1 MEKGKAM
8 KKQGFPGKI
17 YVLLFLGTSLPFGII
32 MGLIQWPA
40 LGPAQAVKIGLWAG
54 AAFGLIVTAIAGP
67 LHAWSKRK
75 SNAGG
80 SGDNVQESDSWRA
93 GASQSM
99 EVRGAKEKLFQL
111 ALSSLAEFDK
121 LEIKNQDP
129 EQGIIEA
136 ETGQT
141 WKSWGEQV
149 RIRFEAVSPDQTRV
163 EAASRSAVKT
173 TLIDFGKNRE
183 NVQRILAIF

>member
-1 MEKGKAM
+1 M
-8 KKQGFPGKI
+8 KKLRFPGKI

-32 MGLIQWPA
+32 MGLVQWPA
-40 LGPAQAVKIGLWAG
+40 LGPVHALKIGLWAG
-54 AAFGLIVTAIAGP
+54 AAFGLIVTAIVGP

-80 SGDNVQESDSWRA
+80 SGDKVQESSFWRA
-93 GASQSM
+93 GACRSM
-99 EVRGAKEKLFQL
+99 VVNGSKEKLFQL
-111 ALSSLAEFDK
+111 ALSSLANLDK
-121 LEIKNQDP
+121 LEIKGQDP
-129 EQGIIEA
+129 EQGIVEA

-149 RIRFEAVSPDQTRV
+149 RIRFESVSPDQTRIEV
-163 EAASRSAVKT
+163 ASRSAVST